1 MGKEVPD
8 HGLYFN
14 GENAYVEI
22 PDHES
27 IDLTESFTIEF
38 WVKPDS
44 LLRYGQIMNKHQP
57 GLNNDGSWVLK
68 YMGSET
74 GLTKTISFEWPY
86 KPNSTKGAIFI
97 KDNSSLNWIHFA
109 VCYNKQESNLFMW
122 VNGEK
127 TLDQKILIQIK
138 NTNWPL
144 YIGSE
149 IAYNH
154 FQGLLS
160 EIRISSI
167 VRYKDEFRPS
177 ASYFVDDFTLAYWPC
192 NQGNG
197 HVLKDLGPFGN
208 DGKMVNG

>member
-1 MGKEVPD
+1 VGKEVPD

-74 GLTKTISFEWPY
+74 GLTKTISFE
-86 KPNSTKGAIFI
+86 
-97 KDNSSLNWIHFA
+97 
-109 VCYNKQESNLFMW
+109 
-122 VNGEK
+122 
-127 TLDQKILIQIK
+127 
-138 NTNWPL
+138 
-144 YIGSE
+144 
-149 IAYNH
+149 
-154 FQGLLS
+154 
-160 EIRISSI
+160 
-167 VRYKDEFRPS
+167 
-177 ASYFVDDFTLAYWPC
+177 
-192 NQGNG
+192 
-197 HVLKDLGPFGN
+197 
-208 DGKMVNG
+208 